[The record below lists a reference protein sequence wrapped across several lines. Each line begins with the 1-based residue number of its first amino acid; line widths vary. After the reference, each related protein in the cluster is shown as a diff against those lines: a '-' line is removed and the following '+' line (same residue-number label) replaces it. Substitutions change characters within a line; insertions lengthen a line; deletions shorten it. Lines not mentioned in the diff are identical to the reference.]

1 MKLEKEIAV
10 IENALP
16 ELLDPCTSPLADLLR
31 RKQAKLAGLK
41 AMRTTAETKRKR
53 KIEEEEQEVEQKEEP
68 DNTSSMSDV
77 KKNEVWRR
85 IRETLAVEQYR
96 SHLYTSHVQT
106 IHSMHVELLCMY
118 TDLAKEKPTTTA
130 LFSSVEDEVST
141 TLSFMEQFVELS
153 EIEALVSKT
162 VERMQFALIEEVDED
177 KS

>member
-1 MKLEKEIAV
+1 MKLEKEIAI

-53 KIEEEEQEVEQKEEP
+53 EEEEQEEQKEQKKEDEP
-68 DNTSSMSDV
+68 DNNV
-77 KKNEVWRR
+77 KKNEVRRR

-96 SHLYTSHVQT
+96 TNLHTSHVQT

-118 TDLAKEKPTTTA
+118 ADLAKEKPTTTA

-141 TLSFMEQFVELS
+141 TLSFMEQFIELS

-162 VERMQFALIEEVDED
+162 VERMTLALIEEVDED
-177 KS
+177 KP